1 MSRGLIAGAT
11 VCERRSVLSALEGD
25 EPGRAGGFHFTLL
38 ASCGWVSRV
47 DEHRART
54 GTPRFRVL
62 RNTSSRSQN
71 VAMKLVSFA
80 LLSAFTAC
88 TTRSSPTLESPG
100 LTAPP
105 AQRGATGSV
114 ADSTLGHPAAATSS
128 DASPSALA
136 EPSPGGSAP
145 ADDLVGQRAAEF
157 TATAQDGSL
166 VRLSALRG
174 KPIVVYFYPKDE
186 TPGCTKEACSFRDV
200 WSAIASTGAALVGI
214 SADPTA
220 SHKRF
225 AEHYKLPFLLVSD
238 PDGSIGRSYGVPFEG
253 HHRRQ
258 TIVIGPDGKVRKVY
272 RTVDV
277 TVHAQQILDDLTHL
291 S

>member
-1 MSRGLIAGAT
+1 M
-11 VCERRSVLSALEGD
+11 
-25 EPGRAGGFHFTLL
+25 P
-38 ASCGWVSRV
+38 
-47 DEHRART
+47 
-54 GTPRFRVL
+54 
-62 RNTSSRSQN
+62 
-71 VAMKLVSFA
+71 AMKLVSFA
-80 LLSAFTAC
+80 LLSVLTAC
-88 TTRSSPTLESPG
+88 TTRSSPNLENTG
-100 LTAPP
+100 LTAPS
-105 AQRGATGSV
+105 ASLGATASG
-114 ADSTLGHPAAATSS
+114 ADSRFGHDAAATSS
-128 DASPSALA
+128 DASSPAFA
-136 EPSPGGSAP
+136 QPAPGGSAP

-200 WSAIASTGAALVGI
+200 WSAIASTGAVLVGI

-220 SHKRF
+220 SHRRF

-253 HHRRQ
+253 RHRRQ

-277 TVHAQQILDDLTHL
+277 TVHAQQVLDDLTHL